1 MNNSRL
7 AKIRSLL
14 SMLPEPQAV
23 YRAQGAVFEMYR
35 AKDLGTP
42 YFRDPVLKNLV
53 VLARRA
59 YGVYGTRASLDQ
71 YDRKAAI
78 YLVRVL
84 YPVSK
89 RDSARVEEWLSIRM
103 VPGTGDPVG
112 GGELEIF
119 SYKGEKLDRVFASR
133 LAREEGNRDF
143 WKQIVSSSRM
153 CGIHPYFTVPKR
165 SRRLSIKH
173 RFTAIGFP
181 LIHIQFT
188 LDYSPRNPSYSYRYV
203 TAIIRS
209 ELAMKGLK
217 IERGGKVFRPLFT
230 PAFELLG
237 VDREKIAA
245 DRSIY
250 AYDFPAY
257 WFDVPRLIS
266 LLRELIERG
275 ALTNKSVAHYTGGE
289 IGSSKSTRHLGSL
302 LTISGSILG
311 SGITGEELRQTIDAR
326 LGTIPE
332 LKITE
337 YHVWNRALR
346 AMLQAAG
353 IAM

>member
-1 MNNSRL
+1 
-7 AKIRSLL
+7 
-14 SMLPEPQAV
+14 MLPKPQAV

-42 YFRDPVLKNLV
+42 YFRDPILKNLV
-53 VLARRA
+53 ILARRA

-84 YPVSK
+84 YQTSE

-119 SYKGEKLDRVFASR
+119 SYKGEKLDQVLASR
-133 LAREEGNRDF
+133 LAREEGNRNF
-143 WKQIVSSSRM
+143 WKHVVSSSRM
-153 CGIHPYFTVPKR
+153 CGIHPYFTVPER

-173 RFTAIGFP
+173 RFTAICFP

-188 LDYSPRNPSYSYRYV
+188 LDYPPERSPYSYRYV

-209 ELAMKGLK
+209 ELAIKGLK
-217 IERGGKVFRPLFT
+217 VERGGKEFRPLFT
-230 PAFELLG
+230 PAFEFLSVG
-237 VDREKIAA
+237 KEEIAV

-250 AYDFPAY
+250 AYDFPSY
-257 WFDVPRLIS
+257 WFDVPKLIS
-266 LLRELIERG
+266 LFRELIAKG
-275 ALTNKSVAHYTGGE
+275 ALTSESVVHYTGGE
-289 IGSSKSTRHLGSL
+289 IGNSKSTRHLGSL
-302 LTISGSILG
+302 LTISGSIFG

-326 LGTIPE
+326 LSTIPE

-337 YHVWNRALR
+337 YHAWNRALR

-353 IAM
+353 IVI